1 MRVTLESIRGKVI
14 DVDSH
19 ESVPIPRWKDVFGD
33 RAQKF
38 IDANQRVF
46 AGFQES
52 FGNAVGQDA
61 EDAMPITPETVWEVK
76 FDAAPSAGN
85 IDRRPAVLDE
95 MGIHRQ
101 LVFPGL
107 GLLAF
112 AVANGAAGNTVQAT
126 KEEIDSAWPA
136 LDAYNEWA
144 GSVTSKYPDRLRV
157 VGVLGTGK
165 PGLTVDGLIAETKRL
180 IKLGVRGVFI
190 SAGRPPAGL
199 SPADPALDPWYAT
212 LAEANVSLVFHAGGG
227 AGFMSSEIWGARPEF
242 TYRFTPDCESAGG
255 PYMAAGIHVAEE
267 NFITVM
273 VLGGVLERHPTLRVG
288 AIELFA
294 HWIGPLAER
303 LDFFC
308 DKGRHMD
315 WLGAKNLSLKP
326 SEYLN
331 RQVRVTPAVYEP
343 VEKYVERYPYLEDV
357 YCYSTDYPHPE
368 GNKWSMKRFYDRLA
382 PHVSDRFLEKFFVTN
397 GQLLVP

>member
-180 IKLGVRGVFI
+180 MKMGVRGLFI
-190 SAGRPPAGL
+190 HSGRPPAGF
-199 SPADPALDPWYAT
+199 SPADEALDPWYAL
-212 LAEANVSLVFHAGGG
+212 LAEANISICFHSGAEYGYRTSEVWAQLPRFRFQWNTDSEYTAGPLFVSGV
-227 AGFMSSEIWGARPEF
+227 
-242 TYRFTPDCESAGG
+242 
-255 PYMAAGIHVAEE
+255 HVAVE
-267 NFITVM
+267 NFITTM
-273 VLGGVLERHPTLRVG
+273 VLGGVFARHPTLRVG
-288 AIELFA
+288 AIELLS

-303 LDFFC
+303 LDFLC
-308 DKGRHMD
+308 DKNRHLD
-315 WLGAKNLSLKP
+315 WEGAKDLRLKP

-331 RQVRVTPAVYEP
+331 RHVRVSSMIYEP
-343 VEKYVERYPYLEDV
+343 VEEYVERHPYVQDC
-357 YCYSTDYPHPE
+357 YCYSTDFPHPE
-368 GNKWSMKRFYDRLA
+368 GNKWSMKKFYDRLA
-382 PHVSDRFLEKFFVTN
+382 PRVSDAFLEKFFVTN
-397 GQLLVP
+397 GQLIVA